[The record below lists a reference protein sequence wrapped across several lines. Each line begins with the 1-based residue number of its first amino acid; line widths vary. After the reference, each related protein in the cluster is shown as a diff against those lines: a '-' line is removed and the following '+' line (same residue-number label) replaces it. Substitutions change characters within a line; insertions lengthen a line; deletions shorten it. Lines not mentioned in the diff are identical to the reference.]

1 MKLATILSNF
11 FQSTI
16 SPDNFTC
23 SCMFLIILPHAHFAD
38 RSIFIVQKNIATFFY
53 HIIFSLLD
61 NAHRNTMVHTINEGN
76 LSLEN
81 VVSK

>member
-1 MKLATILSNF
+1 MKLVSILFS
-11 FQSTI
+11 QTST
-16 SPDNFTC
+16 SLDNFTC

-38 RSIFIVQKNIATFFY
+38 RSIFIVQKKYRDFFS

-61 NAHRNTMVHTINEGN
+61 NAHCNTMVHTINEGN